1 MNKINNTDIRKE
13 VKRSAVHLKG
23 IIYYQFIYDDGT
35 EQYFY
40 TSNLGL
46 NMHLS
51 FKSIYEAAKK
61 FGYTKEELK

>member
-1 MNKINNTDIRKE
+1 MLINTNPREII
-13 VKRSAVHLKG
+13 KRTAVHLKG

-35 EQYFY
+35 EQYYY

-51 FKSIYEAAKK
+51 FKSIYEAAK
-61 FGYTKEELK
+61 